1 MIAICKVEK
10 RPRYVL
16 AVDDEEDH
24 LLAYELA
31 FGKEPDLR
39 LITATNTRAAG
50 IALTDY
56 NIDAVLL
63 DLLVPDVGGIVLCRR
78 IKAQA
83 RLRHIPIIA
92 LSALPADYYAAPA
105 LAAGCGAFLQK
116 PCSLAQ
122 IVAQV
127 RSCLGAGSAGGG
139 RETRRPHRQDQDVR
153 LNTPRFRTA
162 RETLTSRKTCS
173 PICGA

>member
-1 MIAICKVEK
+1 MTATCKIEK
-10 RPRYVL
+10 RTRYVL

-50 IALTDY
+50 IALAEY
-56 NIDAVLL
+56 SIDAVLL
-63 DLLVPDVGGIVLCRR
+63 DLLVPDDGGIVLCRR

-92 LSALPADYYAAPA
+92 LSALPADHYAAPA
-105 LAAGCGAFLQK
+105 LAAGCAAFLQK

-122 IVAQV
+122 IVAGV
-127 RSCLGAGSAGGG
+127 RCCLGAGSADGDPGQRSAHESSG
-139 RETRRPHRQDQDVR
+139 IRVDGKRACR
-153 LNTPRFRTA
+153 
-162 RETLTSRKTCS
+162 
-173 PICGA
+173 